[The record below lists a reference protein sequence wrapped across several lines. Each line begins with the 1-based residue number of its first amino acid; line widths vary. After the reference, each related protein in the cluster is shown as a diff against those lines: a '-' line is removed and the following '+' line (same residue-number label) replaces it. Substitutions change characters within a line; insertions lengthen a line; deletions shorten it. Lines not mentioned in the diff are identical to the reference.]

1 MILNVS
7 MVKCF
12 KISSCHK
19 ECILSM
25 IVSLIGLQK
34 CGDTVLFSIIVKIIR
49 DHLLSLPQ
57 LKLHYNKVKF
67 IELIQSPLKQSKH
80 LLELHSF

>member
-1 MILNVS
+1 
-7 MVKCF
+7 MV
-12 KISSCHK
+12 
-19 ECILSM
+19 
-25 IVSLIGLQK
+25 VSLIVLPIS
-34 CGDTVLFSIIVKIIR
+34 GDAVLFSIIVKMIR

-57 LKLHYNKVKF
+57 LKLHYNEVKF